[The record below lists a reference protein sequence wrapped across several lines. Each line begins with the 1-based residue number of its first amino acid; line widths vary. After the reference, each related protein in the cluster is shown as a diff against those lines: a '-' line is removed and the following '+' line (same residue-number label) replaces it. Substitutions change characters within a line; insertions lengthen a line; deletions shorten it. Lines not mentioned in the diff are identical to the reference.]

1 VLVKDLKV
9 LSYATITEYIKEGV
23 KMQKL
28 RQKKI
33 NDFIN
38 TLNEREQEYLKNQ
51 IIKKINERDSLNL
64 DFVVKYS
71 NGKKIRIIA

>member
-1 VLVKDLKV
+1 
-9 LSYATITEYIKEGV
+9 
-23 KMQKL
+23 MQKL